1 MNILE
6 TICGREPKEL
16 LALAVL
22 RKASDLLFEA
32 VEDRILNPE
41 RRLIWNCGAFLAD
54 FLKNGNVESFNSR
67 RRIAIQVYDD
77 LSNAENW
84 IRDAGVELSEQFL
97 RLREEVLSLLDGV
110 GIENLQ
116 ALRQE
121 LAQEVSLFQILIGE
135 AENVLDQIDE
145 ILVQD

>member
-6 TICGREPKEL
+6 TICGREPKKL
-16 LALAVL
+16 FALAVL
-22 RKASDLLFEA
+22 RKASDLLLGSI
-32 VEDRILNPE
+32 EDRPFNPE
-41 RRLIWNCGAFLAD
+41 RRLIWNCGSFLAD
-54 FLKNGNVESFNSR
+54 FLKSGNVESFNSR
-67 RRIAIQVYDD
+67 RRVAIQVHDD

-97 RLREEVLSLLDGV
+97 RLREEILSLLDGA

-145 ILVQD
+145 LLDQN

>member
-6 TICGREPKEL
+6 TICGRNPAEL
-16 LALAVL
+16 FSLAVL
-22 RKASDLLFEA
+22 RKASDLLLEA
-32 VEDRILNPE
+32 VESRPYTTE
-41 RRLIWNCGAFLAD
+41 RRLVWNCGSVLAD

-67 RRIAIQVYDD
+67 RRVAIQVHDD

-84 IRDAGVELSEQFL
+84 IQDAGVELSEQFL
-97 RLREEVLSLLDGV
+97 RLREEILSLLDGA

-135 AENVLDQIDE
+135 AENVLDLIDE
-145 ILVQD
+145 VLDQD